1 MYSKYMKRILDIF
14 TAGVLF
20 LCILPIFV
28 VLMLLTRICNGRGV
42 FFKQKRSGLN
52 KTAFY
57 MLKFRSMTEEKDSN
71 GILLPDEKRLTK
83 WGEILRSTSL
93 DELPELINIIKGDM
107 SVIGPRP
114 LPTEY
119 NDFYRPE
126 ELKRFEVR
134 GGLIPPGGSLAMN
147 AIVTWDKQFEYES
160 WYAENVSFMLDIK
173 ILFRAFKILFQRNSM
188 NYGEYVRQPL
198 SEERMNEKG

>member
-57 MLKFRSMTEEKDSN
+57 MLKF
-71 GILLPDEKRLTK
+71 
-83 WGEILRSTSL
+83 
-93 DELPELINIIKGDM
+93 
-107 SVIGPRP
+107 
-114 LPTEY
+114 
-119 NDFYRPE
+119 
-126 ELKRFEVR
+126 
-134 GGLIPPGGSLAMN
+134 
-147 AIVTWDKQFEYES
+147 
-160 WYAENVSFMLDIK
+160 SFDD
-173 ILFRAFKILFQRNSM
+173 
-188 NYGEYVRQPL
+188 
-198 SEERMNEKG
+198 